1 MADLIRAASARLNT
15 VEDLME
21 RLKIGR
27 STAFE
32 LLAAELAEPG
42 TGVRSVKIRRR
53 RLIPEQAIV
62 DFIAG
67 LEAATTTGSTA
78 DEPAPARD

>member
-1 MADLIRAASARLNT
+1 MTDLIRAARAQLNT
-15 VEDLME
+15 VEDLMA

-32 LLAAELAEPG
+32 LLAAEEAEPG
-42 TGVRSVKIRRR
+42 TGVRSVKIGRR

-62 DFIAG
+62 DYIG
-67 LEAATTTGSTA
+67 RLEAGA
-78 DEPAPARD
+78 AR